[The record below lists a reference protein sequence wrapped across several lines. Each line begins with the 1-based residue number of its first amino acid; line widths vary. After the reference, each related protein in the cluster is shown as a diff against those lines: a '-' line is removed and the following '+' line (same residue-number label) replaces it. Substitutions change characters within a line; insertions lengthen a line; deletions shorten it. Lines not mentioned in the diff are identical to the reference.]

1 MPSVAIVE
9 LFTLGVILSR
19 VSQSTQL
26 GLPTRQF
33 RHKGAA
39 MEEDLADPLLGNPT
53 NIPSNSITV
62 LPEMSEY
69 NLKQE
74 AVASGQ
80 SPRWNLAQ
88 YWLSPSL

>member
-39 MEEDLADPLLGNPT
+39 MEEDLADSLLGNPT
-53 NIPSNSITV
+53 HIPS
-62 LPEMSEY
+62 
-69 NLKQE
+69 K
-74 AVASGQ
+74 
-80 SPRWNLAQ
+80 
-88 YWLSPSL
+88 